1 MTMMTMTT
9 TMMTTSTTERRG
21 LSVRTRIVGG
31 ILLIVTLA
39 VAVIVVATGRSM
51 FTRIDSATAA
61 ELGHEAEKL
70 RTFAV
75 GVDPDT
81 GAAFASVPEMLR
93 AYLSRAVP
101 EADETLFSVVDGR
114 AHLRSAGSPPVRLD
128 RDAAF
133 IAEVAATTRP
143 RTGRIITT
151 AGPAVYAVLPVAAAV
166 GTPTTAPTAA
176 LVVVEFLQP
185 ERDEAWAT
193 ILLMSVVSVIALL
206 AALLAGWLVAGRIL
220 APIRDVRETAALI
233 SDTDLARRIDVSGA
247 DDVAQLAAT
256 FNRMLDRLEA
266 SFDGQRRFL
275 DDAGHELRTPITI
288 IRGHLDVM
296 RDDPADREETLR
308 LVNDEL
314 GRMSR
319 LVDDLILLARA
330 ERPGFLIMAP
340 ADLADLVVDTLAKM
354 TALGTRTWSIDAMP
368 SGQALVDEQRLAQAL
383 LQLGRNAVDHT
394 RDGDAISIGGDIAA
408 GRIRLWV
415 TDTGSGIAPDDQKRI
430 FERFDRGADE
440 GRGQGTGLGLAIV
453 ARIAHAHG
461 GDVRVDSSPDA
472 GATFTLDIPFHPPA
486 ESREH
491 S

>member
-1 MTMMTMTT
+1 MTMTT
-9 TMMTTSTTERRG
+9 TMTMMTTTNSTTERRG

-51 FTRIDSATAA
+51 FTRIDAAAAA

-70 RTFAV
+70 RTFAA

-114 AHLRSAGSPPVRLD
+114 AHLRSAGAPPVRLD

-133 IAEVAATTRP
+133 VADVAATTVP
-143 RTGRIITT
+143 RTGRVNTP
-151 AGPAVYAVLPVAAAV
+151 AGPAVYAVLPVAAADS
-166 GTPTTAPTAA
+166 TPTAA
-176 LVVVEFLQP
+176 LVVVEFLQT
-185 ERDEAWAT
+185 ERDEARAT
-193 ILLMSVVSVIALL
+193 ILLMSVVSAVALL
-206 AALLAGWLVAGRIL
+206 AALWAGWLVAGRIL
-220 APIRDVRETAALI
+220 APIRDVRETAARI
-233 SDTDLARRIDVSGA
+233 SETDLARRIEVSGT

-256 FNRMLDRLEA
+256 FNRMLDRLETA
-266 SFDGQRRFL
+266 FDGQRRFL

-330 ERPGFLIMAP
+330 ERPGFLVMAP

-354 TALGTRTWSIDAMP
+354 TALGGRTWSIDAVP
-368 SGQALVDEQRLAQAL
+368 SGQAVVDGQRLAQAL

-394 RDGDAISIGGDIAA
+394 GDGDAISIGGEVAG
-408 GRIRLWV
+408 GRIRLWI
-415 TDTGSGIAPDDQKRI
+415 TDAGSGIAVDDQERI

-453 ARIAHAHG
+453 ARIAAAHG
-461 GDVRVDSSPDA
+461 GEVKVDSAPGA
-472 GATFTLDIPFHPPA
+472 GATFTLDIPFHTPA
-486 ESREH
+486 LEPREH
-491 S
+491 P

>member
-1 MTMMTMTT
+1 M
-9 TMMTTSTTERRG
+9 TERRTESRAARSAEHRG

-51 FTRIDSATAA
+51 FARIDSAAA
-61 ELGHEAEKL
+61 TELGHEAEKL
-70 RTFAV
+70 RTFAA

-81 GAAFASVPEMLR
+81 GAAFTSVPEMLR

-114 AHLRSAGSPPVRLD
+114 AHLRSAGAPPVRLD
-128 RDAAF
+128 RDPAF
-133 IAEVAATTRP
+133 IADVAATTAP
-143 RTGRIITT
+143 RTGRLTT
-151 AGPAVYAVLPVAAAV
+151 SAGPVMYAVLPVESADAGPAAV
-166 GTPTTAPTAA
+166 

-193 ILLMSVVSVIALL
+193 ILLMSVVSVVALL
-206 AALLAGWLVAGRIL
+206 AALVAGWLVAGRIL
-220 APIRDVRETAALI
+220 APIREVRETAARI
-233 SDTDLARRIDVSGA
+233 SETDLARRIEVSGT

-256 FNRMLDRLEA
+256 FNRMLDRLET

-330 ERPGFLIMAP
+330 ERPGFLLIAP

-354 TALGTRTWSIDAMP
+354 TALGARSWSIDAVP
-368 SGQALVDEQRLAQAL
+368 SGQALVDGQRLAQAL

-394 RDGDAISIGGDIAA
+394 DTGDAISIGGEVVG

-415 TDTGSGIAPDDQKRI
+415 TDAGSGIAADDHERI

-453 ARIAHAHG
+453 ARIASAHG
-461 GDVRVDSSPDA
+461 GDVRVDSAPGA

-486 ESREH
+486 DQTREI